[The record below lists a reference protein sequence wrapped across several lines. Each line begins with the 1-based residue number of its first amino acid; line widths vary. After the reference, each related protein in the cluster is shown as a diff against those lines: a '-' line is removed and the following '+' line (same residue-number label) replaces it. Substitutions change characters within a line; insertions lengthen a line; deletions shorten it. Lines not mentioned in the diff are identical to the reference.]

1 LLEEHFL
8 LQVKSANLD
17 DALDPNNE
25 RMFTGLV
32 PDSSAKA
39 LSKYTEMVDDII
51 RTHNNKLQQE
61 SDVTR
66 VRLKEMVRSVNGFP
80 QLSCMA
86 LPSGTTT
93 AKICS

>member
-1 LLEEHFL
+1 
-8 LQVKSANLD
+8 
-17 DALDPNNE
+17 
-25 RMFTGLV
+25 MFTGLV

-66 VRLKEMVRSVNGFP
+66 VRLKEMVRSLKLFP
-80 QLSCMA
+80 QSSRMA
-86 LPSGTTT
+86 ILFGATT
-93 AKICS
+93 AKLRSYT